1 MPAKYSFFVRC
12 CGICFFF
19 SSCFLTKFFY
29 PFWLLVAQVKD
40 GEGQFF
46 SSPLFL
52 SIYHASYYS
61 FKDGRYSGFNGVA
74 ANNAFAINGVMIPA
88 PIASGIPL
96 IAATPAKVLN
106 KEQNLHHRHLPLH
119 LYKIIP

>member
-1 MPAKYSFFVRC
+1 MPASTPFLSAVAVFVSFFFLFLNQV
-12 CGICFFF
+12 FTP
-19 SSCFLTKFFY
+19 SS
-29 PFWLLVAQVKD
+29 LLVAQVKD
-40 GEGQFF
+40 GEDNSFPLL
-46 SSPLFL
+46 SSF

-74 ANNAFAINGVMIPA
+74 ANNAFASNGVMIPA

-106 KEQNLHHRHLPLH
+106 KRAESTP
-119 LYKIIP
+119 